1 MILAGFYEKEITP
14 AIGRHMPGSFDVR
27 YSTGV
32 KDERLM
38 VKGAAFEYNN
48 ERVVIL

>member
-1 MILAGFYEKEITP
+1 MMLAGFYEKEITP

-32 KDERLM
+32 KD
-38 VKGAAFEYNN
+38 
-48 ERVVIL
+48 